1 LRCSRH
7 DPVRGDDQLVAVM
20 RAVLRLPIE
29 QRRALLRRIAMR
41 LPVRISRFS
50 DIDFDR
56 AVRVALREVMV
67 CMALR
72 EVTQHFGGLSVGPTR
87 WSMLPGTWPPW
98 SVEELEMCFVVTDS
112 AGQKLAY
119 VYFEDEPCRRS
130 AAKLLTKDEARRTA
144 VNIAKLPELLR
155 ASYLGS
161 PIRSQA
167 NDVRLHVGADH

>member
-1 LRCSRH
+1 LRRSRH

-29 QRRALLRRIAMR
+29 QRAALLRRIAMR

-50 DIDFDR
+50 DTDFDR

-72 EVTQHFGGLSVGPTR
+72 DVTQHFDGRSVGPIR

-112 AGQKLAY
+112 AGQTLAY
-119 VYFEDEPCRRS
+119 VYFE
-130 AAKLLTKDEARRTA
+130 
-144 VNIAKLPELLR
+144 
-155 ASYLGS
+155 G
-161 PIRSQA
+161 
-167 NDVRLHVGADH
+167 

>member
-1 LRCSRH
+1 
-7 DPVRGDDQLVAVM
+7 LVAVM

-29 QRRALLRRIAMR
+29 QRAALLRRIAMR

-50 DIDFDR
+50 DTDFDR

-67 CMALR
+67 CMALQ
-72 EVTQHFGGLSVGPTR
+72 EVTQHFGSLSAGPIR
-87 WSMLPGTWPPW
+87 WSVLSGIWPPW
-98 SVEELEMCFVVTDS
+98 SVEELEARFVVTDS

-119 VYFEDEPCRRS
+119 VYFEDEPGRRS

-167 NDVRLHVGADH
+167 NDVPLHVGADH